1 MLNWKCRESSDQMQM
16 ATGDFMTF
24 SNRGQGAT
32 EYLVLLAVVLII
44 ALVAIMLLG
53 YFPGMAT
60 DAKITQ
66 SNAYWR
72 GEARPFAITE
82 TTINSTGH
90 GNFVLQNM
98 EANGPFVITL
108 FQVGSYNNSSSTSFS
123 SGEGK
128 TLIIPDMGSNTGG
141 SVYDLNVTISYTTP
155 SGAAAKQYGTKNIVG
170 KYA

>member
-1 MLNWKCRESSDQMQM
+1 M
-16 ATGDFMTF
+16 ATGDLMAFV
-24 SNRGQGAT
+24 NRGQGAT

-66 SNAYWR
+66 SAAYWR

-82 TTINSTGH
+82 SNINSTGY
-90 GNFVLQNM
+90 GSFVLQSM
-98 EANGPFVITL
+98 EANGPFVVTL
-108 FQVGSYNNSSSTSFS
+108 LQVGAYNNSSSTSFS
-123 SGEGK
+123 SGESK
-128 TLIIPDMGSNTGG
+128 TLVIPDMGSNTGG
-141 SVYDLNVTISYTTP
+141 SIYDLSVVITYSTP
-155 SGAAAKQYGTKNIVG
+155 SGASTKQYGTKNIVG

>member
-1 MLNWKCRESSDQMQM
+1 M
-16 ATGDFMTF
+16 AFFGK
-24 SNRGQGAT
+24 GQGAT

-82 TTINSTGH
+82 ANINSTGY
-90 GNFVLQNM
+90 GSFVLQNM
-98 EANGPFVITL
+98 EANGPFIVNL
-108 FQVGSYNNSSSTSFS
+108 LQVGSYNNSSNISFAA
-123 SGEGK
+123 GESK
-128 TLIIPDMGSNTGG
+128 TLLIPGMGNNTGG
-141 SVYDLNVTISYTTP
+141 SVYDLNVTLSYTTP
-155 SGAAAKQYGTKNIVG
+155 SGAATKQYGPKNIVG
-170 KYA
+170 KYS